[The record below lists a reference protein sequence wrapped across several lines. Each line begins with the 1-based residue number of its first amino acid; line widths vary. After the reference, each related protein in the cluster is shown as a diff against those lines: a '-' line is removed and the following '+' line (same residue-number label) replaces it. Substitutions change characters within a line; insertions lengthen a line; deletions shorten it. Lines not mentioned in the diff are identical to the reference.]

1 MNRRTFRFVAAAI
14 FAIASA
20 AFTAS
25 SVWAQND
32 SASPAQNPGQS
43 ASPTPAPQTPA
54 KKVWTNDDISGL
66 HARSGAAIPDS
77 NAKSDVSTAKP
88 KPTKTKDGT
97 WYRGQIL
104 KLQAQIP
111 PLEEKISQLQ
121 AALNGQTVTSTRQ
134 YGGAK
139 PDDWRDE
146 LTRFQKQRDD
156 IQTRITALEDQARH
170 DGVPE
175 NQLP

>member
-1 MNRRTFRFVAAAI
+1 MNRRAFRFFAAAI
-14 FAIASA
+14 FAIAIV

-25 SVWAQND
+25 TSCAQND
-32 SASPAQNPGQS
+32 SAAPAQNPDQS

-54 KKVWTNDDISGL
+54 KKVWTNDDISDL
-66 HARSGAAIPDS
+66 HARSGASIPDS
-77 NAKSDVSTAKP
+77 NAKPEVATGKP
-88 KPTKTKDGT
+88 KPTKSKDGT

-146 LTRFQKQRDD
+146 LTRFQEQRDD
-156 IQTRITALEDQARH
+156 IQTKITALEDQARH

>member
-1 MNRRTFRFVAAAI
+1 MNRWALRFFAATI
-14 FAIASA
+14 FAITSV

-25 SVWAQND
+25 TSWAQND
-32 SASPAQNPGQS
+32 SAAPAQNPGQS
-43 ASPTPAPQTPA
+43 ASPAQTPE
-54 KKVWTNDDISGL
+54 KKVWTNDDISDL

-77 NAKSDVSTAKP
+77 NAKPEVTTGKP
-88 KPTKTKDGT
+88 KPTKSKDGT

-156 IQTRITALEDQARH
+156 IQTKITALEDQARH